1 MRIGFIG
8 TGFIGKAYA
17 EDFKNRGYEVI
28 QYSLENEFVGNK
40 DKIKDCDITFIAVPT
55 PTLPDKGFDYEN
67 VDNSLKIIGEG
78 KIAIIKSTILPGTTD
93 ALQEKYPEIYLF
105 HSPEFLRA
113 RSAMDDAKKPER
125 NIIGYTKRS
134 KKMAGKVL
142 SVLPEAKYVAEIPA
156 KTAELIKYA
165 GNIFLTNKVVY
176 ANFLYDLCQNL
187 EVDYEDIRQAL
198 SHDKRIGPSHLFV
211 DFEGGRGA
219 GGMCFIKDVE
229 AFKQFCEKCELDKE
243 GIDLIQSVIDKNKKL
258 LKESNKDLDILEQ
271 VYGKSII

>member
-8 TGFIGKAYA
+8 TGIIGKAYA
-17 EDFKNRGYEVI
+17 EDFRNRGYEVI
-28 QYSLENEFVGNK
+28 QYSLDNEFKGNK
-40 DKIKDCDITFIAVPT
+40 DKIRDCDLTFIAVPT
-55 PTLPDKGFDYEN
+55 PTIPKKGFDFEN
-67 VDNSLKIIGEG
+67 VDKALEIIGKG
-78 KIAIIKSTILPGTTD
+78 KIAIIKSTVLPGTTD
-93 ALQEKYPEIYLF
+93 FLQEKYPEIYLF

-134 KKMAGKVL
+134 KKFTGKVL

-165 GNIFLTNKVVY
+165 GNVFLTTKVVY
-176 ANFLYDLCQNL
+176 ANFLFDMCQNL
-187 EVDYEDIRQAL
+187 GVDYEDIRQAL
-198 SHDKRIGPSHLFV
+198 SHDKRIGSSHLFV

-229 AFKQFCEKCELDKE
+229 AFKQFCEKNKLDSPSIDFIS
-243 GIDLIQSVIDKNKKL
+243 GIIEKNKRL
-258 LKESNKDLDILEQ
+258 LKESGKDTDILKQ
-271 VYGKSII
+271 VYGDNI

>member
-1 MRIGFIG
+1 MTIGFIG
-8 TGFIGKAYA
+8 TGIIGKAYA
-17 EDFKNRGYEVI
+17 EDFRNRGYEVI
-28 QYSLENEFVGNK
+28 QYSLENDFKANK
-40 DKIKDCDITFIAVPT
+40 EKIKDCDITFIAVPT
-55 PTLPDKGFDYEN
+55 PTLPEKGFDFEN
-67 VDNSLKIIGEG
+67 VEKALGIIGKG

-93 ALQEKYPEIYLF
+93 FLQEKYPDIYLF

-125 NIIGYTKRS
+125 NIIGYTKHS
-134 KKMAGKVL
+134 KKLAGKVL

-165 GNIFLTNKVVY
+165 GNVFLTNKVVY

-187 EVDYEDIRQAL
+187 GVDYEDIRQAL

-219 GGMCFIKDVE
+219 GGTCFIKDVE
-229 AFKQFCEKCELDKE
+229 AFKQFCEKNKLDLPSINFIT
-243 GIDLIQSVIDKNKKL
+243 GIIEKNKRL
-258 LKESNKDLDILEQ
+258 LKNSGKDNDILAQ
-271 VYGKSII
+271 VYGENM